1 MIPSEN
7 LYILVKNN
15 FSMSRNK
22 IQEVPYFVAVDHEK
36 KCLVISIR
44 GTMSIADMFTGL
56 IPIFFKIEK

>member
-1 MIPSEN
+1 
-7 LYILVKNN
+7 
-15 FSMSRNK
+15 MSRNK

-56 IPIFFKIEK
+56 IPIFFEIQI